1 MLQVEPLHSL
11 LEEKWERFAQKF
23 FLVNFLVYLV
33 YLGIFTT
40 VAFYRKEGQ
49 VRQTPL
55 PMLT

>member
-55 PMLT
+55 PV